1 MSDNR
6 ELPSRQYGV
15 GDDSLYGDAAH
26 DPLDGG
32 SGHDLLQRR
41 SACPK
46 GMSARLSRLLHVSIR
61 SASRGWRSAVCAL
74 VALAAALALSFA
86 TGTSA
91 AEGTLPTVSVSDAE
105 AYEDGTRIS
114 FEVSLSQP
122 SRERVTVEVATSSGT
137 ATSGA
142 DFRAVSRTVIFPAH
156 SREPQLVLVK
166 LRDDQT
172 REPDETF
179 TVTLTNP
186 VGATL
191 GDATA
196 TGTIRNDDTVATL
209 TASGIGET
217 SATLKIGGY
226 TDGWWYEGGDY
237 STGIGYNGQAWRIY
251 RRNVHPCTAVAAGTT
266 AVSIGGLTSAMP
278 YDYRAYSDSA
288 CSTRLAK
295 VRFQTLAPEGTPT
308 VSVSDAEVSED
319 GAWMDFTVSLSQGS
333 RERVTV
339 RVHTSSGT
347 ATSGADFRAVS
358 RTLTFPAN
366 DRTPLSVRVFV
377 HDDEELEPDEVFA
390 VTLTNPVGATLG
402 DATATGT
409 IRDDGDTAATLA
421 ASDIE
426 DATATLTI
434 TGHADGWWYMG
445 NAHACTAVAAG
456 TTSVSIS
463 GLTTVTDYEYAA
475 YSDSACG
482 TRLAR
487 TKFKT
492 LAPEGTP
499 TVSIS
504 DAEVSEGGYVT
515 FAVSLSHP
523 SRERVTVEVHTS
535 SGTATSGFD
544 FRAGPQT
551 LTFHANSSRITKYAR
566 VEVLDDEEPE
576 PDETFTATLR
586 VPVGAT
592 LGDATATGTIRDDGD
607 TAATLTASDIE
618 DTTATLTIAGHTN
631 SWWYGGGNAELCTAV
646 AAGTT
651 AVNISGLTTVTDY
664 EFTAYSDSACSTRLA
679 RTKFTT
685 LAPEGTPTVSISDAE
700 AYEDGTWIDFKV
712 SLSHPSRKRVFVRT
726 DTSDGTARGTHGDF
740 APGID
745 FRHEFSG
752 MGVIFEANSPVTT
765 RSRSVRVFD
774 DQEPEPDETFTVT
787 LTHPKNVTLGDATA
801 TGTIRDDGDTAARL
815 TASDIEDTTATLTIS
830 GHTDGWWYKGDE
842 HSCTAVSAGTT
853 AVSIGG
859 LTTVSDYDYTAYSD
873 STCSTKLARVKFKT
887 IAPEGTPTVSVSDAA
902 ASEDGSWIRF
912 KVSLSHPSREPVT
925 VWYETSGGT
934 ATSGTDFRADSG
946 TVTLSANSWDFNP
959 PVSVIVHDDQE
970 PESDETFTLTLTR
983 ATGATLGD
991 ATATGTI
998 VDDGDTATTLTAGD
1012 IEDTTATLTIS
1023 GHTDAWWYKGNAH
1036 ACTAVAAGTTAVS
1049 IGGLAAVTDYEYTAY
1064 SDSTCSTKLANV
1076 EFRTL
1081 APEGTPTVSVSDA
1094 EAYEDGYSVDFEVSL
1109 SHPSREEVTVEFA
1122 TSSGSATK
1130 GTDFR
1135 GGSGSLTLTFPP
1147 NRKDPRRVAVRVI
1160 HDQVIEPDETFTVT
1174 LTNPVGATLGDATA
1188 TGTIRNDDTVATLVV
1203 SDIEDTTATLTISGH
1218 SDGWWHQGHDWFAI
1232 NSPCTAVAAGTTAVS
1247 IDDLKAAMD
1256 HEYRAYSDSTCT
1268 TRLAKVRF
1276 RTLASEGTPTVSV
1289 SDAEVSEDGGS
1300 MEFWVSLSQPSRE
1313 EVTVYY
1319 RTSDGTATSG
1329 TDFEA
1334 QSGTLTFPANSRYPQ
1349 SVYVNVHDDQAIE
1362 PDETITLTLSN
1373 PVGATLGDATATGTI
1388 VDDGDTAATLTASD
1402 IEETTATLTIAGHTD
1417 GWWYKGKAHACTAV
1431 AAGTTAVS
1439 ISGLTTVTTYKYTA
1453 YSDSGCSTKLA
1464 KVRFHT
1470 LAPAG
1475 TPTVSV
1481 SDGEG
1486 SEDGGRIRFEVSLS
1500 QPSREKVSVW
1510 LVASDGTATGGTGPG
1525 VGHDFDSYRPILV
1538 RFGANSSETTR
1549 RVGVKVY
1556 DDQEPEPD
1564 ETFTVTLTNPTGAT
1578 LGDATATGTIRDDGD
1593 TSARLTA
1600 SDIEDTTAML
1610 TISGHTDAWW
1620 YRGNA
1625 HGCTAVAA
1633 GTTAANIG
1641 GLTALKTHEYG
1652 AYSDSRCQTKL
1663 AKMEFR
1669 TIAPE
1674 GTPTVSVSDAQ
1685 VSEDGSW
1692 MEFRVSLSQP
1702 SREPV
1707 TVWFET
1713 SGGTATGGTDFDAGA
1728 QRVHFDANSSE
1739 ITRHANVRV
1748 IDDQEPEPD
1757 ETFTVTLTRAT
1768 GATLGDATATGTI
1781 VDDGDTATTLMPSDI
1796 EDTTATLTISGHTD
1810 GWWYKGN
1817 AHACTAVAA
1826 GTTAV
1831 SIGGLAAVTDY
1842 EYTAYSDSACST
1854 KLANVEFRTLAPEGT
1869 PTVSVSDA
1877 EVSEDGTRVFFLV
1890 SLSHPSREQVTVDV
1904 HTSGGTAT
1912 SGTDFEAVSQTL
1924 TFPANSGEPEL
1935 VPVLV
1940 HDDQEPEPD
1949 ETFTVTLTNPTG
1961 ATLGDGTATGT
1972 IKDNGDTAATAVAL
1986 VSDPGDDATYAEDDT
2001 VQVTVTFPKAVAVD
2015 TAGGTPRLKLD
2026 LDPADGGERWAV
2038 YAGGS
2043 GTNALTFAYTVAT
2056 GDVSNGGVA
2065 VLADTLELDGGTI
2078 RSAAGQA
2085 DTALGHPGLAAD
2097 AAHKVD
2103 AEPPRLLRGEIDGG
2117 TVTLTFSETLDPE
2130 STGGRF
2136 LMGIQTSET
2145 ASLGCSAKGAVSV
2158 DGETVTFGLGKYCPP
2173 ARAGLTERNRLTY
2186 FRRADGADG
2195 SFRDLAGNL
2204 LAPDGDAGIG
2214 LYVQIDLVNVTG
2226 TGSSVTGVA
2235 VVSDPGDDDTYGLGE
2250 TIRVRLTFGEAVT
2263 VDTAGGTPRMKIRMN
2278 LTWGEKWA
2286 AYEGGSGTNALTFAY
2301 TVRPVNATPHGV
2313 AVLANTLELD
2323 GGAIASAATGT
2334 AANLAHA
2341 GLGHD
2346 PEHKVDYRLSPPAAD
2361 AAPAVAGVAVVS
2373 DPGDDDTYGAGE
2385 AIRVRLT
2392 FGEAVTVDTAG
2403 GTPRMKIR
2411 MNLTWGEKWAAYEG
2425 GSGTNALTFAYTV
2438 RPVNA
2443 TPHGVAVL
2451 ANTLQLNGGAIASVA
2466 TGANANLAHAGL
2478 GHDSAHKVD
2487 WRLSPPGAVG
2497 TAANA
2502 APAVTGVA
2510 VVSDAGADDTYMLG
2524 ETIRVRLAFGET
2536 VNVSGTPRMKIKMDP
2551 RWGEKWAAY
2560 ESGSGTAALTFA
2572 WTVVEPNY
2580 APQGIAVLANTLQL
2594 NGGTVRSA
2602 AGTDAAL
2609 GHAGLGHDGTHKV
2622 DWRPALS
2629 VADARANEGAAAVE
2643 FEVSLNRT
2651 FSGTAHRVT
2660 VNYATA
2666 DGTAKAGEDYTATS
2680 GSLTFAAG
2688 ERVKT
2693 VRVPLLDDA
2702 IDEGE
2707 ETFTFR
2713 LSNARGA
2720 RISDGEATGT
2730 IANADPLQKMWLSRF
2745 GRTVASHVTD
2755 AVSDR
2760 LANPLAGAQVTVGG
2774 QRVDLAR
2781 AGDEAWPGEALTSV
2795 ARALG
2800 APNGSEDDP
2809 GSLSSGSGPGQADG
2823 WRGTGLGRVQTA
2835 TPGGTTTRDLSGRE
2849 LLLGSA
2855 FHLAKEGEGGRPG
2868 LAAWGRVTVG
2878 GFDGE
2883 APADDGSVRIDG
2895 DVTTGILGADAEWN
2909 RLLAGVAVSVSEGKG
2924 TFDQPGVDL
2933 RQDRE
2938 HDDHGEPLCAVCAQR
2953 PAFGLG
2959 PGRLGH
2965 GRHDHRPGRE
2975 REPARAGDPDRPRD
2989 APCRHRREGRAHG
3002 GRRGRR
3008 HRPRAQGGRV
3018 LRRDR
3023 GGAGLERGQHDGGC
3037 EPGAAGARRQP
3048 RVQDGRRRHLHAGP
3062 GDRASP

>member
-1 MSDNR
+1 MSGNCWFSSIHCGDEGDNTLGSGSAGHNR
-6 ELPSRQYGV
+6 LDGRTG
-15 GDDSLYGDAAH
+15 GDEF
-26 DPLDGG
+26 DGG
-32 SGHDLLQRR
+32 SSNGLLDRR
-41 SACPK
+41 RACPGK
-46 GMSARLSRLLHVSIR
+46 DGARLSRLLHDSVP
-61 SASRGWRSAVCAL
+61 SALRGWRMAVRAL
-74 VALAAALALSFA
+74 VAGLALLLGAGTAAAQ
-86 TGTSA
+86 
-91 AEGTLPTVSVSDAE
+91 GTL
-105 AYEDGTRIS
+105 
-114 FEVSLSQP
+114 
-122 SRERVTVEVATSSGT
+122 
-137 ATSGA
+137 
-142 DFRAVSRTVIFPAH
+142 
-156 SREPQLVLVK
+156 
-166 LRDDQT
+166 
-172 REPDETF
+172 
-179 TVTLTNP
+179 
-186 VGATL
+186 
-191 GDATA
+191 
-196 TGTIRNDDTVATL
+196 
-209 TASGIGET
+209 
-217 SATLKIGGY
+217 
-226 TDGWWYEGGDY
+226 
-237 STGIGYNGQAWRIY
+237 
-251 RRNVHPCTAVAAGTT
+251 
-266 AVSIGGLTSAMP
+266 
-278 YDYRAYSDSA
+278 
-288 CSTRLAK
+288 
-295 VRFQTLAPEGTPT
+295 
-308 VSVSDAEVSED
+308 
-319 GAWMDFTVSLSQGS
+319 
-333 RERVTV
+333 
-339 RVHTSSGT
+339 
-347 ATSGADFRAVS
+347 
-358 RTLTFPAN
+358 
-366 DRTPLSVRVFV
+366 
-377 HDDEELEPDEVFA
+377 
-390 VTLTNPVGATLG
+390 
-402 DATATGT
+402 
-409 IRDDGDTAATLA
+409 
-421 ASDIE
+421 
-426 DATATLTI
+426 
-434 TGHADGWWYMG
+434 
-445 NAHACTAVAAG
+445 
-456 TTSVSIS
+456 
-463 GLTTVTDYEYAA
+463 
-475 YSDSACG
+475 
-482 TRLAR
+482 
-487 TKFKT
+487 
-492 LAPEGTP
+492 
-499 TVSIS
+499 
-504 DAEVSEGGYVT
+504 
-515 FAVSLSHP
+515 
-523 SRERVTVEVHTS
+523 
-535 SGTATSGFD
+535 
-544 FRAGPQT
+544 
-551 LTFHANSSRITKYAR
+551 
-566 VEVLDDEEPE
+566 
-576 PDETFTATLR
+576 
-586 VPVGAT
+586 
-592 LGDATATGTIRDDGD
+592 
-607 TAATLTASDIE
+607 
-618 DTTATLTIAGHTN
+618 
-631 SWWYGGGNAELCTAV
+631 
-646 AAGTT
+646 
-651 AVNISGLTTVTDY
+651 
-664 EFTAYSDSACSTRLA
+664 
-679 RTKFTT
+679 
-685 LAPEGTPTVSISDAE
+685 
-700 AYEDGTWIDFKV
+700 
-712 SLSHPSRKRVFVRT
+712 
-726 DTSDGTARGTHGDF
+726 
-740 APGID
+740 
-745 FRHEFSG
+745 
-752 MGVIFEANSPVTT
+752 
-765 RSRSVRVFD
+765 
-774 DQEPEPDETFTVT
+774 
-787 LTHPKNVTLGDATA
+787 
-801 TGTIRDDGDTAARL
+801 
-815 TASDIEDTTATLTIS
+815 
-830 GHTDGWWYKGDE
+830 
-842 HSCTAVSAGTT
+842 
-853 AVSIGG
+853 
-859 LTTVSDYDYTAYSD
+859 
-873 STCSTKLARVKFKT
+873 
-887 IAPEGTPTVSVSDAA
+887 
-902 ASEDGSWIRF
+902 
-912 KVSLSHPSREPVT
+912 
-925 VWYETSGGT
+925 
-934 ATSGTDFRADSG
+934 
-946 TVTLSANSWDFNP
+946 
-959 PVSVIVHDDQE
+959 
-970 PESDETFTLTLTR
+970 
-983 ATGATLGD
+983 
-991 ATATGTI
+991 
-998 VDDGDTATTLTAGD
+998 
-1012 IEDTTATLTIS
+1012 
-1023 GHTDAWWYKGNAH
+1023 
-1036 ACTAVAAGTTAVS
+1036 
-1049 IGGLAAVTDYEYTAY
+1049 
-1064 SDSTCSTKLANV
+1064 
-1076 EFRTL
+1076 
-1081 APEGTPTVSVSDA
+1081 PTVSVSDA

-1174 LTNPVGATLGDATA
+1174 LTNPVGATLGTATA

-1218 SDGWWHQGHDWFAI
+1218 TDGWWHQGNDWFAI
-1232 NSPCTAVAAGTTAVS
+1232 DSPCTAVAAGTTDVS
-1247 IDDLKAAMD
+1247 IGGLTAAMTYD
-1256 HEYRAYSDSTCT
+1256 YRAYSDSTCT

-1510 LVASDGTATGGTGPG
+1510 LVTRDGTARGGSDSKAGI
-1525 VGHDFDSYRPILV
+1525 DFDSYRPILV
-1538 RFGANSSETTR
+1538 RFGANSSETTL

-1564 ETFTVTLTNPTGAT
+1564 ETFTVTLTNPVGAT

-1593 TSARLTA
+1593 TAATLTA
-1600 SDIEDTTAML
+1600 SDIEDTTATL
-1610 TISGHTDAWW
+1610 TISNHTDSWW
-1620 YRGNA
+1620 YRGRSSGTWGGCTAVSADTTAVSLSGLTAVRTYEYRAYSDSACSTKLARVEFKTIAPEGTPTVSVSDAAASEDGTWLPFKVSLSQPSREPVRVWYVTSGGTATSGTDFQAAEGVWARWVDFAANSSDITNHA
-1625 HGCTAVAA
+1625 TVRVYDDQEPEPDETFTLTLTNPTGAILGDATATGTIRDDGDTAATLTPSDIEDTTATLTIGGHADGWWYRGRSSGTSSPWGACTAVAA
-1633 GTTAANIG
+1633 GTTAVSIS
-1641 GLTALKTHEYG
+1641 GLTAVTTYEYG
-1652 AYSDSRCQTKL
+1652 AYSDSVCGTKL
-1663 AKMEFR
+1663 ANVEFD
-1669 TIAPE
+1669 TLAPE

-1685 VSEDGSW
+1685 VSEDESW
-1692 MEFRVSLSQP
+1692 IRFRVSLSQP
-1702 SREPV
+1702 SREKV
-1707 TVWFET
+1707 TVAFAT
-1713 SGGTATGGTDFDAGA
+1713 SDGTATGGADFRAVSRGA
-1728 QRVHFDANSSE
+1728 FISFSPNSSE
-1739 ITRHANVRV
+1739 ITTHASV
-1748 IDDQEPEPD
+1748 IMYDDQEPEPE
-1757 ETFTVTLTRAT
+1757 ETFTLTLTKAWN
-1768 GATLGDATATGTI
+1768 ATLGDATATGTI

-1831 SIGGLAAVTDY
+1831 SVGGLAAVTDY
-1842 EYTAYSDSACST
+1842 EYTAYSDSTCST

-1924 TFPANSGEPEL
+1924 TFPANSGGRESL
-1935 VPVLV
+1935 PVLV
-1940 HDDQEPEPD
+1940 YDDQEPEPD
-1949 ETFTVTLTNPTG
+1949 ETFTVTLTNPVG
-1961 ATLGDGTATGT
+1961 ATLGDATATGT

-1986 VSDPGDDATYAEDDT
+1986 VSDPGEDATYAADDT

-2065 VLADTLELDGGTI
+2065 VLADTLELHGGTI

-2117 TVTLTFSETLDPE
+2117 TVTLTFSEALDPE

-2158 DGETVTFGLGKYCPP
+2158 DGETVTVGLGKYCPP

-2214 LYVQIDLVNVTG
+2214 LYVKIDLVNITG
-2226 TGSSVTGVA
+2226 TGSSVTGSSVTGVA

-2361 AAPAVAGVAVVS
+2361 AAPAVTAVAVVS

-2392 FGEAVTVDTAG
+2392 FGEAVTVDTVG

-2497 TAANA
+2497 TAATA
-2502 APAVTGVA
+2502 APAANGVA

-2560 ESGSGTAALTFA
+2560 ESGNGTAALTFA

-2594 NGGTVRSA
+2594 NGGTIRSA
-2602 AGTDAAL
+2602 AGTDAVL
-2609 GHAGLGHDGTHKV
+2609 GHAGLGHDAKHKV
-2622 DWRPALS
+2622 DWRPTLS
-2629 VADARANEGAAAVE
+2629 VADAQANEGADAVA

-2693 VRVPLLDDA
+2693 VNVPVLDDA
-2702 IDEGE
+2702 MDEGE
-2707 ETFTFR
+2707 ETFVLR
-2713 LSNARGA
+2713 LSNVRGA
-2720 RISDGEATGT
+2720 RAGDLEATGT
-2730 IANADPLQKMWLSRF
+2730 IANDDPLQKMWLSRF
-2745 GRTVASHVTD
+2745 GHTVAGHVTD

-2760 LANPLAGAQVTVGG
+2760 LAAPLAGVQVTLGE
-2774 QRVDLAR
+2774 QRVDPAR
-2781 AGDEAWPGEALTSV
+2781 MEDEGWHGHAMTSV
-2795 ARALG
+2795 ARAPAAPVWTPSGDGGWPG
-2800 APNGSEDDP
+2800 AGP
-2809 GSLSSGSGPGQADG
+2809 GMRELPAASGSPA
-2823 WRGTGLGRVQTA
+2823 RTLA
-2835 TPGGTTTRDLSGRE
+2835 GRE

-2855 FHLAKEGEGGRPG
+2855 FHLAHEDAAGGPG

-2878 GFDGE
+2878 GFDSE
-2883 APADDGSVRIDG
+2883 ASADAYGVRIDG
-2895 DVTTGILGADAEWN
+2895 EVTTGILGADAEWD
-2909 RLLAGVAVSVSEGKG
+2909 RLLAGVAVSLSEGEG
-2924 TFDQPGVDL
+2924 SFDQPGVDSGVIESTMTTVSPYARFAVSERLSVWGLAGWGTGNMTIAQAANGNQRERVTRTDLEMRLAALGGRGALL
-2933 RQDRE
+2933 RADETGGFDLALRADAFHVE
-2938 HDDHGEPLCAVCAQR
+2938 TEAEAVSNEGGTTAVASQVR
-2953 PAFGLG
+2953 FALEGSRAFDMGGGTLTPGVELGL
-2959 PGRLGH
+2959 
-2965 GRHDHRPGRE
+2965 RHDG
-2975 REPARAGDPDRPRD
+2975 GD
-2989 APCRHRREGRAHG
+2989 AETGTG
-3002 GRRGRR
+3002 VEL
-3008 HRPRAQGGRV
+3008 GGRV
-3018 LRRDR
+3018 SWTDPERGLSVEAGVRTLIAHEDSEHEEWGASGSLRLDPGDR
-3023 GGAGLERGQHDGGC
+3023 GRGLSFSLAPTWGTATGGVDRLWSARDARALAPGTTFESGRRLEGELGYGLALPGGFTGTPNVGFGISDTAREWRIGWRLTPAAGSASGFEANLDATRRETAVGAGVPQFGAGLPVEHELTLRGVL
-3037 EPGAAGARRQP
+3037 RW
-3048 RVQDGRRRHLHAGP
+3048 
-3062 GDRASP
+3062 